1 MSKILIADD
10 DRTSCKLL
18 GGLLRKWG
26 YEAEIVYNGDD
37 ALRRLLM
44 PEAPRLAI
52 LDWMMPGLD
61 GLEVIRKLRASRNQ
75 SYTFVL
81 LLTSKEQKEDLLQGL
96 EAGADDY
103 LKKPV
108 DAPELRARLRIGGRI
123 LELERRLVGAL
134 ESAEYKATHD
144 FLSGV
149 YNRAA
154 ITELLNREAS
164 RCQRSGQK
172 MTLMMVD
179 VDHFKVINDTY
190 GHPAGDEV
198 IKELTRRISS
208 TLRTYDAVG
217 RLGGEEFLI
226 LTPNCGLNEAMVV
239 AERLRQCVANK
250 KMLIGELSIP
260 VTVSVG
266 VSAVTENQ
274 TDVKMGIETAD
285 LALYAAKKNGR
296 NRVECYVPPEATPAV
311 PLPEEMANVDLHEP
325 RAAECQKS

>member
-10 DRTSCKLL
+10 DRISCKLL
-18 GGLLRKWG
+18 SSLLAKWG
-26 YEAEIVYNGDD
+26 YEAEVVFNGDD
-37 ALRRLLM
+37 ALRELLK

-61 GLEVIRKLRASRNQ
+61 GIEVIRKLRASRNQ
-75 SYTFVL
+75 SYTYAL

-96 EAGADDY
+96 DAGADDY
-103 LKKPV
+103 LKKPF
-108 DAPELRARLRIGGRI
+108 DAQELRARLRIGGRI
-123 LELERRLVGAL
+123 LELQRRLVSAL

-154 ITELLNREAS
+154 ITELLNREVS
-164 RCQRSGQK
+164 RCARSGQK
-172 MTLMMVD
+172 MTVMMVD
-179 VDHFKVINDTY
+179 VDHFKSINDTY

-208 TLRTYDAVG
+208 ALRTYDAVG

-226 LTPNCGLNEAMVV
+226 LTPNCDLNEAMGV
-239 AERLRQCVANK
+239 AERLRQSVANE
-250 KMLIGELSIP
+250 MMVVGELAIP

-266 VSAVTENQ
+266 VSAVEENLAGA
-274 TDVKMGIETAD
+274 KAGIETAD

-296 NRVECYVPPEATPAV
+296 NRVECYGPPANMAALFMK
-311 PLPEEMANVDLHEP
+311 LP
-325 RAAECQKS
+325 

>member
-1 MSKILIADD
+1 MSKVLIADD
-10 DRTSCKLL
+10 DRISCKMLSSLL
-18 GGLLRKWG
+18 AKWG
-26 YEAEIVYNGDD
+26 YEAEVVYKGDD
-37 ALRRLLM
+37 ALHKLLK

-61 GLEVIRKLRASRNQ
+61 GIEVIRKLRANRIE
-75 SYTFVL
+75 SYTYVL
-81 LLTSKEQKEDLLQGL
+81 LLTSKEQKEDLLRGL
-96 EAGADDY
+96 DAGADDY
-103 LKKPV
+103 LKKPF
-108 DAPELRARLRIGGRI
+108 DAQELRARLRIGGRI

-154 ITELLNREAS
+154 ITELLNREAA
-164 RCQRSGQK
+164 RCKRSGQK
-172 MTLMMVD
+172 MTVMMID

-208 TLRTYDAVG
+208 VLRTYDAVG

-226 LTPNCGLNEAMVV
+226 LTPNCGLTEAMGV

-250 KMLIGELSIP
+250 EMVVGESAIP
-260 VTVSVG
+260 VTVSIG
-266 VSAVTENQ
+266 VSGVAENLAG
-274 TDVKMGIETAD
+274 VKAGIETAD

-296 NRVECYVPPEATPAV
+296 NRVECYVPPEAAPADS
-311 PLPEEMANVDLHEP
+311 LPEEEAVAAPGEA
-325 RAAECQKS
+325 RAAACPKS